1 MQAAMIATST
11 MLSRSSAQAA
21 TNPGR
26 GPNVRRAKLVT
37 PLASGIEAEAS
48 A

>member
-1 MQAAMIATST
+1 MHAAMMATRT
-11 MLSRSSAQAA
+11 MLSSRSAQAA
-21 TNPGR
+21 TNPER

-37 PLASGIEAEAS
+37 PLASGIEADAS